1 MLTLVVAHVLL
12 SFEAVRPQLVRF
24 KTFEEAAFAVDD
36 IITAVIS
43 QSAGAP
49 RYAHLPNTN

>member
-1 MLTLVVAHVLL
+1 VLALVVAQVATIYV
-12 SFEAVRPQLVRF
+12 EAVRPQLVRF

-43 QSAGAP
+43 QSAGSF
-49 RYAHLPNTN
+49 

>member
-1 MLTLVVAHVLL
+1 MFVLVVAQVLP

-36 IITAVIS
+36 IVTAVIS
-43 QSAGAP
+43 QSAGTTWYACP
-49 RYAHLPNTN
+49 RNTH